1 MSDNESSSGEPAP
14 AQDSLRREL
23 RALLDG
29 LRQEIE
35 SLRSSEGGE
44 VADPPDD
51 ARADLP
57 PDEVA
62 DRLGISRRTLD
73 DLEAK
78 GEIQAIQVG
87 GQVRYEPQEVAD
99 FIRRNRRE
107 GRT

>member
-35 SLRSSEGGE
+35 SLRRE

>member
-1 MSDNESSSGEPAP
+1 MSDNESSSGEPTP

-35 SLRSSEGGE
+35 SLRRE

>member
-35 SLRSSEGGE
+35 SLRRE

-78 GEIQAIQVG
+78 GEIQAVQVG